1 MTSMCNIDLVHF
13 AATVLVCLFVSDD
26 FRSGY
31 AKNLFSV
38 RAGRMEYVISKTLV
52 GVVSGVLML
61 IAPLDAGI
69 MNVILCLAGGVL
81 FSFGVGVVSRQVLRK
96 SDLV

>member
-1 MTSMCNIDLVHF
+1 MCMLAKLLLVAVF
-13 AATVLVCLFVSDD
+13 VPLCLPMRV
-26 FRSGY
+26 
-31 AKNLFSV
+31 
-38 RAGRMEYVISKTLV
+38 
-52 GVVSGVLML
+52 

-81 FSFGVGVVSRQVLRK
+81 FSFGGGVVSRQVLRR